1 MEKVMSIFS
10 KNTKKPQ
17 KPNKP
22 KVIVKKTP
30 KKKDNEPGQLTEE
43 QLEALQER
51 RNPT

>member
-10 KNTKKPQ
+10 KSTK

-30 KKKDNEPGQLTEE
+30 KKKDDEQAQLTEE

-51 RNPT
+51 RSPT